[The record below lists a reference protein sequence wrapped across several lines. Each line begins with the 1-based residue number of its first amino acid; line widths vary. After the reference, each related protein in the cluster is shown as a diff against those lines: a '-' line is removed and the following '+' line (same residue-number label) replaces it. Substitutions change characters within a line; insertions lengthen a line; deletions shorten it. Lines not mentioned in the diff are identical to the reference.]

1 MHSFFH
7 YFQNPM
13 GLHNDFGRLG
23 EKMAADY
30 LQEKGYTIRQKNYR
44 YLKAEIDI
52 LAEKE
57 GVLAVVEVKTR
68 SSDNLQE
75 IAETVNQ
82 KKIGLLTSAADHYVN
97 EKELDLEVR
106 FDIITLLKKGQGFQ
120 LEHIK
125 DAFYHF

>member
-1 MHSFFH
+1 
-7 YFQNPM
+7 M

-44 YLKAEIDI
+44 YQKAEIDI

-57 GVLAVVEVKTR
+57 GILAVVEVKAR